1 MESYYMLENFI
12 NQKFDYELK
21 RRKKRIKFNEEAVSK
36 IELTDNEIFMLKYA
50 IVNKEGKLFNCIFF
64 PLSTRLH
71 LDFVS
76 WDSCDHVLLCLSNK
90 RRNRLFFH
98 VKH

>member
-21 RRKKRIKFNEEAVSK
+21 KQKKKIKFNEQDVSK

-50 IVNKEGKLFNCIFF
+50 IVNKEGKLHNVIFF
-64 PLSTRLH
+64 PLSARLH

-76 WDSCDHVLLCLSNK
+76 WNSCDEVLLCLSNK
-90 RRNRLFFH
+90 RRNKLFFNI
-98 VKH
+98 KH

>member
-1 MESYYMLENFI
+1 MLENFI

-21 RRKKRIKFNEEAVSK
+21 KQKKKIKFNEQDVSK

-50 IVNKEGKLFNCIFF
+50 IVNKEGKLHNVIFF
-64 PLSTRLH
+64 PLSPRLH

-76 WDSCDHVLLCLSNK
+76 WNSCDEVLLCLSNK
-90 RRNRLFFH
+90 RRNKLFFNI
-98 VKH
+98 KH

>member
-1 MESYYMLENFI
+1 MESYYTLEKFI

-21 RRKKRIKFNEEAVSK
+21 KQKKKIKFNEQDVSK

-50 IVNKEGKLFNCIFF
+50 IVNKEGKLLNVIFF
-64 PLSTRLH
+64 PLSARLH

-76 WDSCDHVLLCLSNK
+76 WNSCDEVLLCLSNK
-90 RRNRLFFH
+90 RRNKLFFNI
-98 VKH
+98 KH